1 MPDTPPINPDHVNA
15 FIASAIKAVETLA
28 QVPIERGVPYVKSPK
43 SHRDYDVSGGVGLT
57 GQIAGLVTMNFTRP
71 VICSLVTKMLGEPVT
86 SITQS
91 VRDAVGRMLTT
102 MAESARQQM
111 AQANKEFTVSQP
123 MVTAGRHQSLNYPL
137 GVPCI
142 VVPLKTAPGEFTIEV
157 AVR

>member
-1 MPDTPPINPDHVNA
+1 MADTASINADHVNA
-15 FIASAIKAVETLA
+15 FIASAISAVETLA
-28 QVPIERGVPYVKSPK
+28 QVPIERGVPYVKSLK

-57 GQIAGLVTMNFTRP
+57 GQIAGLITMNFTRP
-71 VICSLVTKMLGEPVT
+71 VICSLVTKMRGEPVT

-91 VRDAVGRMLTT
+91 VRDAVGEMLTA
-102 MAESARQQM
+102 MAETARKQM
-111 AQANKEFTVSQP
+111 AEANKEFSISQP
-123 MVTAGRHQSLNYPL
+123 MVTSGRHQSLNYPL